1 MLLFLIKRTLMPCL
15 PVFCQ
20 VKGGMKKCTA
30 QGAFPEAAMHTFREK
45 RPQKTRGEKEVPKF
59 FIDKDD
65 RGVARFEHTEDMK
78 NVAKKA
84 RGLL

>member
-15 PVFCQ
+15 PVVCR
-20 VKGGMKKCTA
+20 VKGGMKKYTA
-30 QGAFPEAAMHTFREK
+30 QGTFPEAAMHTSVKNAHKKREVK
-45 RPQKTRGEKEVPKF
+45 RKFPKF
-59 FIDKDD
+59 FIDKDG
-65 RGVARFEHTEDMK
+65 RVVARFEHTEDMK